1 MGRSAVPYGLPCT
14 PAGNSMCMGGHTRCV
29 VAVVTGLVLAAGCGT
44 EARREARPASAG
56 TPVAGD
62 VPEQQFEQVVKK
74 VLPSVVQ
81 INTDTG
87 LGSGVVYDDKGDI
100 VTNDHVVAGAR
111 RLQVTTPASPPPP
124 PAKLG
129 GEFAANDRA
138 VVRVKNAPLTPA
150 TFGDSGRRAVGQI
163 VLAMGNPL
171 GLSGSVTNGI
181 GSALGRTVSSQH
193 EGTFPG
199 ATIAGAVQTS
209 APLNP
214 GNSGGALVTLANQ
227 VVGIPT
233 LTVSDPQI
241 GGAAAG
247 IGFAIP
253 SNTVKLIADQ
263 LIASGRVK
271 ESGRAAIGA
280 KVRTVVDIRGDV
292 AGVGVVSVPPGG
304 PAEKAGSRADEVI
317 VSVNGVRTPTTTAL
331 AEALASLKPGQK
343 VTVEIQRPDGARKT
357 VTLTLG

>member
-1 MGRSAVPYGLPCT
+1 MERQTRYAGALLAGLTLLAV
-14 PAGNSMCMGGHTRCV
+14 
-29 VAVVTGLVLAAGCGT
+29 GCGGGV
-44 EARREARPASAG
+44 RPESRSSTASTG
-56 TPVAGD
+56 TTVSGD
-62 VPEQQFEQVVKK
+62 ALEHEYEQVVKK

-87 LGSGVVYDDKGDI
+87 LGSGVVYDTKGDV
-100 VTNDHVVAGAR
+100 VTNDHVVTGAR
-111 RLQVTTPASPPPP
+111 RLQVTSPSSKTPL
-124 PAKLG
+124 PATLV
-129 GEFAANDRA
+129 GEFAANDLA
-138 VVRVKNAPLTPA
+138 VVRVKNTSLTPA
-150 TFGDSGRRAVGQI
+150 TFGDSSRLAVGQI

-181 GSALGRTVSSQH
+181 VSALGRTVSSQR
-193 EGTFPG
+193 EGAFPG

-209 APLNP
+209 APINP
-214 GNSGGALVTLANQ
+214 GNSGGALVTLGGQ

-271 ESGRAAIGA
+271 ESGRAAIGV
-280 KVRTVVDIRGDV
+280 KVRTVVDLRGNV
-292 AGVGVVSVPPGG
+292 SGVGVVSVTPDG
-304 PAEKAGSRADEVI
+304 PAAKAGIRADDVI
-317 VSVNGVRTPTTTAL
+317 LSVGGTRTPTTTAL
-331 AEALASLKPGQK
+331 AETLATLKPGQK
-343 VTVEIQRPDGARKT
+343 VQMEVQHPDGSQWTVT
-357 VTLTLG
+357 VTLGQLPG

>member
-1 MGRSAVPYGLPCT
+1 MER
-14 PAGNSMCMGGHTRCV
+14 HTRP
-29 VAVVTGLVLAAGCGT
+29 VLAVAAGLALIAGCGT
-44 EARREARPASAG
+44 EGRRDARPTTASAG
-56 TPVAGD
+56 TPVTAD
-62 VPEQQFEQVVKK
+62 VLEQQFEQVVKK

-81 INTDTG
+81 INTDSG
-87 LGSGVVYDDKGDI
+87 LGSGVVYDNKGDI

-111 RLQVTTPASPPPP
+111 RLQVTTPSSKKPL
-124 PAKLG
+124 PATLV
-129 GEFAANDRA
+129 GEFAANDLA
-138 VVRVKNAPLTPA
+138 VVRVRNTPLTPA
-150 TFGDSGRRAVGQI
+150 TFGDSTRLAVGQI

-181 GSALGRTVSSQH
+181 VSALGRTVSSQR
-193 EGTFPG
+193 EGAFPG

-209 APLNP
+209 APINP
-214 GNSGGALVTLANQ
+214 GNSGGALVTLSNQ

-263 LIASGRVK
+263 LIATGRVK

-280 KVRTVVDIRGDV
+280 KVRTVVDLRGDV
-292 AGVGVVSVPPGG
+292 EGVGVVSVTPGG
-304 PAEKAGSRADEVI
+304 PADKAGIAADDVI
-317 VSVNGVRTPTTTAL
+317 LSINGVPTPTTTAL
-331 AEALASLKPGQK
+331 AEALAPLKPGQK
-343 VTVEIQRPDGARKT
+343 VKAQILRPDGTRKT
-357 VTLTLG
+357 VTITLGQLPG

>member
-1 MGRSAVPYGLPCT
+1 MKRHTRSAV
-14 PAGNSMCMGGHTRCV
+14 AV
-29 VAVVTGLVLAAGCGT
+29 VAGLALIAGCGT
-44 EARREARPASAG
+44 EVRRDTRPGAAGAG
-56 TPVAGD
+56 TPVSGD
-62 VPEQQFEQVVKK
+62 VLEQQFEQVVKK

-81 INTDTG
+81 INTDSG

-100 VTNDHVVAGAR
+100 VTNDHVVAGAQH
-111 RLQVTTPASPPPP
+111 LQVTSPSSKTPL
-124 PAKLG
+124 PATLV
-129 GEFAANDRA
+129 GEFAANDLA
-138 VVRVKNAPLTPA
+138 VVRVRNAPLTRA
-150 TFGDSGRRAVGQI
+150 TFGDSGRLAVGQI

-181 GSALGRTVSSQH
+181 VSALGRTVSSQR
-193 EGTFPG
+193 EGSFPG

-209 APLNP
+209 APINP
-214 GNSGGALVTLANQ
+214 GNSGGALVTLSNQ

-233 LTVSDPQI
+233 LTVTDPQI

-280 KVRTVVDIRGDV
+280 KVRTVVDLRGDV
-292 AGVGVVSVPPGG
+292 EGVGVVSVTPGG
-304 PAEKAGSRADEVI
+304 PAENAGIVADDVI
-317 VSVNGVRTPTTTAL
+317 LSVNGVRTQTTTAL
-331 AEALASLKPGQK
+331 SEALAALKPGQK
-343 VTVEIQRPDGARKT
+343 VKAQIMRPDGARQT
-357 VTLTLG
+357 VTITLGQLPG